1 MNIFDVT
8 VGPYR
13 VVQDFTSNVRTY
25 FGGVVGA
32 HVDARGLVIALA
44 KEVQTL
50 RDQKPQVIDVGV
62 PQSLRDIA
70 AERARHPAA
79 DVDDRYTP
87 GELAEAGA
95 AQALYAYDFG
105 KPLHH
110 RPSKPPYWWPWSRSK
125 WKLHPTREALV
136 RAAALIAA
144 EIDAYDRRQ
153 ENTK

>member
-1 MNIFDVT
+1 MNILDVT

-25 FGGVVGA
+25 FAGVLGA

-62 PQSLRDIA
+62 PQALRDIA
-70 AERARHPAA
+70 AERGRHPSAY
-79 DVDDRYTP
+79 VDDKYLP

-95 AQALYAYDFG
+95 GLALCAYDLD
-105 KPLHH
+105 KPLHQ
-110 RPSKPPYWWPWSRSK
+110 RPSKPPFGWPWSRSK
-125 WKLHPTREALV
+125 WKARPTREALV